1 MAASAQATFPVF
13 LLLLLSAAIAFVDGS
28 SVDPSGEKFTHVH
41 FYFHETRSG
50 PNTTVAN
57 YKNLTSTPS
66 FAYIGVFDNYLREGT
81 DPSSTLLGR
90 AQGVGV
96 FAMPEGR
103 SGLLTATEFVFT
115 AGKYNG
121 STLTMMGMYAAAG
134 EVDRSIIGGS
144 GRFRM
149 ARGYSLSK
157 VISIDDLRLVAKF
170 DLYVKHY

>member
-1 MAASAQATFPVF
+1 MAASARATFPFF
-13 LLLLLSAAIAFVDGS
+13 LLFLLSAAIAFVDGS
-28 SVDPSGEKFTHVH
+28 SVDPTGEKFTHVH

-66 FAYIGVFDNYLREGT
+66 FAYIGVFDNYLRVGT
-81 DPSSTLLGR
+81 DPSSALLGR
-90 AQGVGV
+90 AQGAGV
-96 FAMPEGR
+96 FAMPDGR

-121 STLTMMGMYAAAG
+121 STLTMLGMYAAAG
-134 EVDRSIIGGS
+134 EVERSIIGGS
-144 GRFRM
+144 GRFRL
-149 ARGYSLSK
+149 ARGYVLSM

-170 DLYVKHY
+170 DVYVKHY